1 MLIARGDWLYIKD
14 AALRNGEETK
24 LAIDGHTVHFDSYY
38 DQARDREHTCILIP
52 KWIELGSFVR
62 TKYREEAL
70 EEIHKILMD
79 IMKGHELY
87 ILFFCLGPLNSEF
100 SILCVQ
106 LTDSSC
112 VAHSERLL
120 YRPGYE
126 EFVRQGNKAYFFK
139 FIHSQGELNDMK
151 VSKNLDE
158 RRVYID
164 PYDDTVYST
173 NTQYGGNS
181 IGLKKLSLRLAIA
194 KASKE
199 GWLAEHM
206 FIVGL
211 HGPQNSV
218 ALHSTNEIIFSN
230 VLVTENGKV
239 HWLGK
244 DCEIPKKGFNHLG
257 KWWLGKEDANGRE
270 IPCSHPNARFT
281 FELKI

>member
-1 MLIARGDWLYIKD
+1 MYADSPGDWLYIKD

-24 LAIDGHTVHFDSYY
+24 LAIDGHTLHFDSYY

-62 TKYREEAL
+62 TKYREKAL

-199 GWLAEHM
+199 GW
-206 FIVGL
+206 G
-211 HGPQNSV
+211 
-218 ALHSTNEIIFSN
+218 T
-230 VLVTENGKV
+230 T
-239 HWLGK
+239 
-244 DCEIPKKGFNHLG
+244 
-257 KWWLGKEDANGRE
+257 
-270 IPCSHPNARFT
+270 CSQS
-281 FELKI
+281 